1 MSWASILKTNDK
13 EFETSLNI
21 EEEAIEDNI
30 EEHDPRILDV
40 NDEFDHHHAINI
52 YDIKFDFKLFL
63 EEECLPFLDKNFF
76 NGEEHQFYEFIKYNS
91 ENYYKLSEKV
101 DQENAEYLKQS
112 ENEYEDDELN
122 DEVYHEKI

>member
-1 MSWASILKTNDK
+1 MSWTSILKSNDK

-21 EEEAIEDNI
+21 EEEVIEDDI

-40 NDEFDHHHAINI
+40 DDEFDNKHAINI

-63 EEECLPFLDKNFF
+63 EEECLPFLDKKFF
-76 NGEEHQFYEFIKYNS
+76 NGEEYQFYEFIKYNS

-101 DQENAEYLKQS
+101 DQKNAEYLKQA

-122 DEVYHEKI
+122 DELYHEKI

>member
-1 MSWASILKTNDK
+1 MSWATILKNNDK

-21 EEEAIEDNI
+21 EEDVIEDDI
-30 EEHDPRILDV
+30 EEHDHRILDID
-40 NDEFDHHHAINI
+40 DEFDNYHAINI

-63 EEECLPFLDKNFF
+63 EEECLPFLDKKFL
-76 NGEEHQFYEFIKYNS
+76 NGEEYQFYEFIKYNS

-101 DQENAEYLKQS
+101 DAENAEYLKQA

-122 DEVYHEKI
+122 DELYYEKF

>member
-1 MSWASILKTNDK
+1 MSWANILKTNDK

-21 EEEAIEDNI
+21 EEEIIEDDI

-40 NDEFDHHHAINI
+40 DDEFDNKHAINI

-63 EEECLPFLDKNFF
+63 EEECLPFLDKKFF

>member
-1 MSWASILKTNDK
+1 MSWTSILKSNDK

-21 EEEAIEDNI
+21 EEAVIEDDI

-40 NDEFDHHHAINI
+40 DDEFDNKHAINI

-63 EEECLPFLDKNFF
+63 EEECLPFLDKKFF
-76 NGEEHQFYEFIKYNS
+76 NGEEYQFYEFIKYNS

-101 DQENAEYLKQS
+101 DEENAEYLKQA

-122 DEVYHEKI
+122 DELYHEKI

>member
-1 MSWASILKTNDK
+1 MSWTSILKSNDK

-21 EEEAIEDNI
+21 EEEVIEDDI

-40 NDEFDHHHAINI
+40 DDEFDNKHAINI

-63 EEECLPFLDKNFF
+63 EEECLPFLDKKFF
-76 NGEEHQFYEFIKYNS
+76 NGEEYQFYEFIKYNS

-101 DQENAEYLKQS
+101 DQENAEYLKQA

-122 DEVYHEKI
+122 DELYHEKI

>member
-1 MSWASILKTNDK
+1 MSWTSILKSNDK

-21 EEEAIEDNI
+21 EEEVIEDDI

-40 NDEFDHHHAINI
+40 DDEFDNKHAINI

-63 EEECLPFLDKNFF
+63 EEECLPFLDKKFF
-76 NGEEHQFYEFIKYNS
+76 NGEEYQFYEFIKYNS

-101 DQENAEYLKQS
+101 DEENAEYLKQA
-112 ENEYEDDELN
+112 ETEYEDDELN
-122 DEVYHEKI
+122 EDVYHEKF

>member
-1 MSWASILKTNDK
+1 MG
-13 EFETSLNI
+13 
-21 EEEAIEDNI
+21 EEVIEDDI

-40 NDEFDHHHAINI
+40 DDEFDNKHAINI

-63 EEECLPFLDKNFF
+63 EEECLPFLDKKFF
-76 NGEEHQFYEFIKYNS
+76 NGEEYQFYEFIKYNS

-101 DQENAEYLKQS
+101 DQENAEYLKQA

-122 DEVYHEKI
+122 DELYHEKI

>member
-1 MSWASILKTNDK
+1 MSWANILKKNDK

-21 EEEAIEDNI
+21 EEEIIEDDI

-40 NDEFDHHHAINI
+40 DDEFDNNHAINI

-91 ENYYKLSEKV
+91 ENYYKLSEKI
-101 DQENAEYLKQS
+101 DQENAEYLKQV

-122 DEVYHEKI
+122 DELYHEKI

>member
-1 MSWASILKTNDK
+1 MNWATILKKNDK

-21 EEEAIEDNI
+21 EEDKNEEDI
-30 EEHDPRILDV
+30 EEHDPHILDV
-40 NDEFDHHHAINI
+40 DDEFDNKHAINI

-63 EEECLPFLDKNFF
+63 EEECLPFLDKKFF
-76 NGEEHQFYEFIKYNS
+76 NGEEYQFYEFIKYNS

-122 DEVYHEKI
+122 DELYHEKI

>member
-1 MSWASILKTNDK
+1 MSWTSILKSNDK

-21 EEEAIEDNI
+21 EEEVIEDYI

-40 NDEFDHHHAINI
+40 DDEFDNKHAINI

-63 EEECLPFLDKNFF
+63 EEECLPFLDKKFF
-76 NGEEHQFYEFIKYNS
+76 NGEEYEFYEFIKYNS

-101 DQENAEYLKQS
+101 DQENAEYLKQA

-122 DEVYHEKI
+122 DELYHEKI